1 MVIATGEHDHL
12 ANETRSF
19 SELLRRKGIPVHSEL
34 WPGVFGHDWSFWID
48 NLRRFIP

>member
-1 MVIATGEHDHL
+1 
-12 ANETRSF
+12 
-19 SELLRRKGIPVHSEL
+19 VHSEL